1 MSQTN
6 VSSRCQPSGIIERA
20 LCCEQFNLHH
30 QSICI
35 SFACQQ
41 VFGSHSPYPQAQA
54 ASQPLSGG
62 MTLLINSSN
71 PSCSSQHPLWAHLP
85 SQLRYV
91 LGDPSHCMA
100 CYSCN
105 PILFVVTTHPCS
117 LPSLSSQYIRM
128 LSPKPSSILLPSRQA
143 WSLPRPN
150 PHHRGIL
157 HTIRTSPF
165 SSKILLA
172 LNQSPQDH
180 PGSPTITL

>member
-1 MSQTN
+1 MLRTI
-6 VSSRCQPSGIIERA
+6 QPPSPVH
-20 LCCEQFNLHH
+20 LHKLRL
-30 QSICI
+30 SA
-35 SFACQQ
+35 SLRLPLP
-41 VFGSHSPYPQAQA
+41 VPTA

-117 LPSLSSQYIRM
+117 PPSLSSQYIRM
-128 LSPKPSSILLPSRQA
+128 LSPKPSSILLPSRQV

-157 HTIRTSPF
+157 HTIHTSPF